1 MTGGSQFSLLHIAN
15 TENLQKEQKN
25 LMETDNG
32 QCSILSTDRR
42 FIPDLMHGIIKADIV
57 CNTGGVF
64 LCWHCWWHCSCCSQ
78 LHAEH
83 SNILLTCYV
92 SLLKIL
98 TRHLLQQKL
107 KLAIKILC
115 LISLIFLYFCS
126 LGPPHKLCKFDE
138 IWQPFFEK
146 TQVYATLY
154 NSFWAFK

>member
-64 LCWHCWWHCSCCSQ
+64 LC
-78 LHAEH
+78 
-83 SNILLTCYV
+83 
-92 SLLKIL
+92 
-98 TRHLLQQKL
+98 
-107 KLAIKILC
+107 
-115 LISLIFLYFCS
+115 
-126 LGPPHKLCKFDE
+126 
-138 IWQPFFEK
+138 
-146 TQVYATLY
+146 
-154 NSFWAFK
+154 